1 MLQLTKYTTI
11 QKDFFLIV
19 DLFIVKLH
27 HEKKV
32 FQFNLSMF
40 KSQSTYTSGQQAI
53 TYELNPLGGQLL
65 QGLSTNNGF
74 HNSVPQI
81 HVHLL
86 PVNVTIFG
94 AFVYPCFGI
103 FGGLL
108 LPTMST
114 LVVQGLGKNNL
125 FIYVANLGLCLIGY
139 FIGFYFF
146 KVKKAKELEE
156 SWNAFD
162 MKRIQQMVVEG
173 ERYDG

>member
-1 MLQLTKYTTI
+1 
-11 QKDFFLIV
+11 
-19 DLFIVKLH
+19 
-27 HEKKV
+27 
-32 FQFNLSMF
+32 
-40 KSQSTYTSGQQAI
+40 
-53 TYELNPLGGQLL
+53 
-65 QGLSTNNGF
+65 
-74 HNSVPQI
+74 
-81 HVHLL
+81 
-86 PVNVTIFG
+86 
-94 AFVYPCFGI
+94 
-103 FGGLL
+103 
-108 LPTMST
+108 MST